1 MESVHN
7 IFQVLIDIQ
16 MNKLIERKTF
26 ESCILNLSDLTL
38 FIEQNFT
45 NKNEHVYHTE
55 TLEEDF
61 LCLFDY
67 LHDYSDRLR
76 SKEYLN
82 ICNTLQTIYT
92 IIKTIESIESTES
105 IE

>member
-7 IFQVLIDIQ
+7 IFQVLIDIHR
-16 MNKLIERKTF
+16 NKLIERKTF

-45 NKNEHVYHTE
+45 NKNEYVYHTK

-61 LCLFDY
+61 LFLFDY
-67 LHDYSDRLR
+67 LHHYSDRFR
-76 SKEYLN
+76 SKEYLS

-92 IIKTIESIESTES
+92 IIKTIDTTESTE
-105 IE
+105 